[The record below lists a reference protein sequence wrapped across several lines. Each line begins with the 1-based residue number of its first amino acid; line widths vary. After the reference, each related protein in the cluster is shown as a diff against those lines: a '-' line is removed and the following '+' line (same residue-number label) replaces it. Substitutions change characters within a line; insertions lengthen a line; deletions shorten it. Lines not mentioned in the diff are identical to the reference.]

1 MGRIPW
7 WLEDHFWWSFPHWKM
22 QRLWLNI
29 KISKDV
35 ISLTSMCFSY
45 LILGSM
51 HRLPVFFFNW
61 EKTCL
66 HWTGWGRSPW
76 SKKIGGQRCRDYRWP
91 SPRRNPMRRCSW
103 FLAMRSIQNS
113 QQWKILKDDG
123 KRQIG
128 DDWSLDIL
136 DVSHDLLHIS
146 FCE

>member
-22 QRLWLNI
+22 QRLWINI

-51 HRLPVFFFNW
+51 HRLAVVLTCFNW

-76 SKKIGGQRCRDYRWP
+76 SKKIGGQRCRDCRWP

-103 FLAMRSIQNS
+103 FLAMRSIQTVNS
-113 QQWKILKDDG
+113 ERYWKTMK
-123 KRQIG
+123 KT
-128 DDWSLDIL
+128 DWSLDIL
-136 DVSHDLLHIS
+136 DVSHDLLHIN